1 MITFQKGENPLA
13 GGFLESKRQALHGAN
28 STPADEKP
36 LDTLRA
42 ELSRFGL
49 AVRKVHPSGYYAS
62 CKKSAHFLRDHAD
75 VAALCSRIARG
86 AEHTMKQAGSHSDN
100 VAFSRS
106 EFGHA
111 AHGGMHC
118 FGAGSA
124 HPQGRQHGLFHVFKP
139 SSTRHLLNTGASGFQ
154 VQQGTETMPIITVKK
169 RTSVAPIATTST
181 ELTAQA
187 RQRLQEAVE
196 LLQGTPSTEDTA
208 RALGRVM
215 SAARS
220 LKRVM
225 DVKEGGNV

>member
-49 AVRKVHPSGYYAS
+49 AVRKVNPSGYYAT
-62 CKKSAHFLRDHAD
+62 CKKSAHFLRDFAD
-75 VAALCSRIARG
+75 VTALCSRIVRG
-86 AEHTMKQAGSHSDN
+86 AEHTIGNAGNLPDSE
-100 VAFSRS
+100 VFSRS
-106 EFGHA
+106 EFGHV
-111 AHGGMHC
+111 AHGSMHG

-124 HPQGRQHGLFHVFKP
+124 YPQGRQHGVTHVFKP
-139 SSTRHLLNTGASGFQ
+139 SSTRHLLNTGASGFDTRN
-154 VQQGTETMPIITVKK
+154 GAKTMTNKQRTDKAQATPPADLIT
-169 RTSVAPIATTST
+169 
-181 ELTAQA
+181 QA
-187 RQRLQEAVE
+187 RQRLQEAIG
-196 LLQGTPSTEDTA
+196 LLQGTPSEADTA

-215 SAARS
+215 SASRA

-225 DVKEGGNV
+225 EVKEGGNV